1 MSSFY
6 CDICGALCKDSPVG
20 YTTGCEHYP
29 PDINKAGFPVKNKSY
44 HRRNYRKMK
53 KDKKDD
59 NI

>member
-6 CDICGALCKDSPVG
+6 CDICGASCKDSTVG
-20 YTTGCEHYP
+20 YNTGCEHYP
-29 PDINKAGFPVKNKSY
+29 PDINKAGFPVKNKSW

-59 NI
+59 NL